1 MTNVLDQFR
10 AEIAQYASQD
20 SPPARLMARLA
31 DVCAQ
36 LEASQ
41 ARIEKLPLAN
51 VDRLLLGAATKALQ
65 TAAPGVERVRRW
77 QRWSAVVAASVV
89 CLCAVVSVWVVVWEV
104 TRARLDEPSV
114 VAQCADPGHQYVV
127 KGGIACSAW
136 VRPPPVSGS

>member
-41 ARIEKLPLAN
+41 ARIEALPLAN
-51 VDRLLLGAATKALQ
+51 VDRLLVAAARTALQ

-89 CLCAVVSVWVVVWEV
+89 CLCAVVSVWVVV
-104 TRARLDEPSV
+104 ARTPEMQCSTV
-114 VAQCADPGHQYVV
+114 RNSEGCWVWVWTKAQ
-127 KGGIACSAW
+127 GGK
-136 VRPPPVSGS
+136 